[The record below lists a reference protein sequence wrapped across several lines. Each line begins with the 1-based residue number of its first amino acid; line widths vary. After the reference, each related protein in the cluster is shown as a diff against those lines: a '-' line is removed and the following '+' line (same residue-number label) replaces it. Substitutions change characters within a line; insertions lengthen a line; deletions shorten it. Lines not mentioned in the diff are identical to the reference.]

1 MCESNQQ
8 KTDIVV
14 RIVEDLCIIEKS
26 LKVWKEGCEKI
37 TNKCPIIDD
46 IVRLLRICGLEKL
59 TQVDLLKLKERY
71 KIKRQLA
78 LKVMTFG

>member
-1 MCESNQQ
+1 M
-8 KTDIVV
+8 
-14 RIVEDLCIIEKS
+14 R
-26 LKVWKEGCEKI
+26 I

-46 IVRLLRICGLEKL
+46 IVRVLRICVLQKL